1 VGRAMMRMIQYVRLM
16 VTTNCWTISRITKR
30 KVAKMRD
37 TRSML
42 LPIASFSWASL
53 AKIFSS
59 VLYDMKTRRN

>member
-1 VGRAMMRMIQYVRLM
+1 M